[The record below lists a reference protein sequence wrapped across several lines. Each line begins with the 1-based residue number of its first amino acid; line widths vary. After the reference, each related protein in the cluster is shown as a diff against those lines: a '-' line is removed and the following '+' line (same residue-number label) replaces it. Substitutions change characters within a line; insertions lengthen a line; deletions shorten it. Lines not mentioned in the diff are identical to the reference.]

1 MMEPIIHVRWGTT
14 YLWYSENTYL
24 IIFLRSGSH
33 HVGICGPL
41 GVICVFKLHDHTSY
55 QKKNTQPPWIVI
67 LFLFLFLFWYNRIV
81 ILYYAQIFKKTHTQI
96 LKKHITKMNLFLQT
110 NKLLTDVFISSK
122 SVYYKAQ

>member
-1 MMEPIIHVRWGTT
+1 MVLQE
-14 YLWYSENTYL
+14 YL
-24 IIFLRSGSH
+24 IIFLHSGSH

-55 QKKNTQPPWIVI
+55 QRKKKYTTTLNCYT
-67 LFLFLFLFWYNRIV
+67 FFFFFWYNKIV
-81 ILYYAQIFKKTHTQI
+81 IFYYAQIFKKKNTQI
-96 LKKHITKMNLFLQT
+96 LKKHISKMNLFLQT

>member
-14 YLWYSENTYL
+14 HLWYSGNTYL

-55 QKKNTQPPWIVI
+55 QKKKYTTTLNCYTFSFSFS
-67 LFLFLFLFWYNRIV
+67 FLIQQNCYTLLCTNI
-81 ILYYAQIFKKTHTQI
+81 QKKHTQI

>member
-1 MMEPIIHVRWGTT
+1 MVLRE
-14 YLWYSENTYL
+14 YL
-24 IIFLRSGSH
+24 IIFLHSGSH

-55 QKKNTQPPWIVI
+55 QKKKKVHNHTE
-67 LFLFLFLFWYNRIV
+67 L
-81 ILYYAQIFKKTHTQI
+81 LYFFFFSFDTTKLLYFTMHKYSKKNTHTQI
-96 LKKHITKMNLFLQT
+96 LKKHISKMNLVLQT